1 MEGPITT
8 VWGPALWAILH
19 ILAQRAGHKKTPL
32 AEDEEKRLWRT
43 LLLSLRTSLP
53 CPKCQKHYSDYLKT
67 HSWAAAFSKKGLE
80 WAQGLQTWLFD
91 LHNHVTA
98 ANGREVTFTADRL
111 ATTYGGASKGVVVTW
126 KHTLG
131 EHMRRGLVLRIVTRE
146 DTLKSIR
153 FIEEIMLGLY

>member
-1 MEGPITT
+1 MEGPITN

-19 ILAQRAGHKKTPL
+19 ILAERAGKKQTPA

-43 LLLSLRTSLP
+43 LLLSLRTSIP

-67 HSWAAAFSKKGLE
+67 HSWLTTFSKKGLE
-80 WAQGLQTWLFD
+80 WGLSLKTWLFD
-91 LHNHVTA
+91 LHNHVTT
-98 ANGREVTFTADRL
+98 ANGKEVTFTFDRL
-111 ATTYGGASKGVVVTW
+111 ESTYGSATKGVVVNW

-146 DTLKSIR
+146 DALKTIR